1 MAMSPQLTEVIKQFL
16 ENNHCAKI
24 KTLSK
29 MKKIVF
35 ALFVLIVTATS
46 CVTSLQPLV
55 TYKTAIADNRIEGT
69 WRQDGQEYVVQNVF
83 SSDFYKKNKKDLE
96 KSRKENNGQLSERD
110 KKDSIL
116 FSRSYMIKYSK
127 VGIQYLLLGSLIK
140 LNGRLF
146 MNFTPVDIAI
156 IDSTIKE
163 PETDLSNRLNSYTI
177 ARVQFTNSSI
187 MKLDFIDGGYLYDQ
201 IKAGRM
207 KIKNEIDELYDTF
220 LITASTTELQQFL
233 EKYGDDNRFFN
244 KENSVTLNRKS

>member
-1 MAMSPQLTEVIKQFL
+1 
-16 ENNHCAKI
+16 
-24 KTLSK
+24 
-29 MKKIVF
+29 MKKTIFIVSII
-35 ALFVLIVTATS
+35 LLVTASS
-46 CVTSLQPLV
+46 CVTTLQPLV
-55 TYKTAIADNRIEGT
+55 TYNTAIADSRLEGA
-69 WRQDGQEYVVQNVF
+69 WEQEGEKYIVQKVF
-83 SSDFYKKNKKDLE
+83 NSDFYKKNQKDLE
-96 KSRKENNGQLSERD
+96 KSRKENNGQLSEKD
-110 KKDSIL
+110 KKDSVL

-127 VGIQYLLLGSLIK
+127 DGIQYLLFGSLIK

-156 IDSTIKE
+156 TDSTIKE